1 MSERAL
7 GGSYITKTTVTA
19 AIFTAILGCLLLVRF
34 FCGLGAVSNLN
45 NGYPWGLWLAYDV
58 AAGTAIGCGGYALAL
73 VVYVLNHGQYHPL
86 MRPAVLASMFSYG
99 LGGFSVVV
107 DISRWWN
114 CWHIFWPGY
123 FNYTSV
129 MLEVALCIGTYSNI
143 LILEFAPSILERLA
157 EWTKQRGG
165 LQHAY
170 VMKAKK
176 LLNKILFVFIAL
188 GMTLPTMHQS
198 SLGTMLI
205 PFGTSVHPLWQTP
218 LLPALFLMTAL
229 ITGYAVVMF
238 EATLVSDRFH
248 RPSEAAILGTL
259 SRFMTRVIAAFLI
272 VRWADLILRGHI
284 GSFFHA
290 GALSLAFV
298 AENALYIAALAMLA
312 KPQRRMAPR
321 YQFLSAVCILAG
333 SVLYRI
339 DSYLIAY
346 RRPGWHYFPS
356 APEFLITFGMIAV
369 EVLGYTLAVKFLPIL
384 HDPATDGAQKAKIHP
399 PVTAP
404 EQEAVLVH
412 L

>member
-7 GGSYITKTTVTA
+7 GGPFITKTTVTA
-19 AIFTAILGCLLLVRF
+19 AIFVALLGCLLLLRF
-34 FCGLGAVSNLN
+34 VCGLGLVSNLN
-45 NGYPWGLWLAYDV
+45 NGYPWGIWLAYDV

-73 VVYVLNHGQYHPL
+73 VVYVLNRGQYHPL

-114 CWHIFWPGY
+114 CWHIFWPAY

-143 LILEFAPSILERLA
+143 LILEFAPSVLERLA
-157 EWTKQRGG
+157 EWTRIRGG
-165 LQHAY
+165 TPHEC
-170 VMKAKK
+170 VMKLKRI
-176 LLNKILFVFIAL
+176 LNKVLFVFIAL

-205 PFGTSVHPLWQTP
+205 PFGYSLNPLWQTP
-218 LLPALFLMTAL
+218 LLPALFLLTAL
-229 ITGYAVVMF
+229 GTGYGVVMF

-248 RPSEAAILGTL
+248 RPSEAPILGTL
-259 SRFMTRVIAAFLI
+259 SRYMMGVIAAFLV
-272 VRWADLILRGHI
+272 VRWADLLLRGHI
-284 GSFFHA
+284 VALFHS
-290 GALSLAFV
+290 GALALAFV
-298 AENALYIAALAMLA
+298 AENALYIAALVLLG

-321 YQFLSAVCILAG
+321 YQFLAAVSILAG

-339 DSYLIAY
+339 DCYLIGY
-346 RRPGWHYFPS
+346 SRPGWHYFPS
-356 APEFLITFGMIAV
+356 APELLITFGMIAV

-384 HDPATDGAQKAKIHP
+384 HDIHSSSPAAAED
-399 PVTAP
+399 
-404 EQEAVLVH
+404 ERAVLAH
-412 L
+412 S